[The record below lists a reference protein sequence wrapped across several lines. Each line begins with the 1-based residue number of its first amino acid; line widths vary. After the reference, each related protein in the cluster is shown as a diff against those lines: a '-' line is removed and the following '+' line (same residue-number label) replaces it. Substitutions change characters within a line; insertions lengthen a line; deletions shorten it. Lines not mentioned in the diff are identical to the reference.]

1 VQAAKGYER
10 EVLARRTKLLQTYD
24 MGHTAGDS
32 DLMSETR
39 EKIQAFN
46 EAHAKY
52 KITPDTIQKS
62 IRARKAAEK
71 EMINGVRFNKKLRAE
86 IEDRF
91 FDDEE

>member
-1 VQAAKGYER
+1 
-10 EVLARRTKLLQTYD
+10 
-24 MGHTAGDS
+24 MGHTAGDF
-32 DLMSETR
+32 DLMSETS

-46 EAHAKY
+46 EAHAHY

-86 IEDRF
+86 IEDKF
-91 FDDEE
+91 FNEE